1 MPQSVWSLL
10 GMLLVVLLI
19 LGLAYA
25 ATRWLGT
32 AYGGKGGRGG
42 KSGKVLPASLRAGG
56 SERFRVVAQISLGR
70 TERLVLARLGDRC
83 YLLGVTEQGFTL
95 LKELEGGEA
104 QEWLREEESDA
115 APASFMDVL
124 KDNLRKRK

>member
-19 LGLAYA
+19 LGLAYVV
-25 ATRWLGT
+25 TRWLGT
-32 AYGGKGGRGG
+32 AYGGKGGR
-42 KSGKVLPASLRAGG
+42 SGKALPASLRAGVP
-56 SERFRVVAQISLGR
+56 ERFRVVAQIGLGR
-70 TERLVLARLGDRC
+70 AERLVLARLGDRC
-83 YLLGVTEQGFTL
+83 FLLGVTEQGFTL
-95 LKELEGGEA
+95 LKELEGEEA
-104 QEWLREEESDA
+104 QEWLREEDPAA

>member
-19 LGLAYA
+19 LGLAYVV
-25 ATRWLGT
+25 TRWLGT
-32 AYGGKGGRGG
+32 AYGGKSGRSG
-42 KSGKVLPASLRAGG
+42 KGGKVLPASLRAGVP
-56 SERFRVVAQISLGR
+56 ERFQVVAQIGLGR
-70 TERLVLARLGDRC
+70 AERLVLARLGDRC
-83 YLLGVTEQGFTL
+83 YLLGVTEHGFTL
-95 LKELEGGEA
+95 LAELEGEEA
-104 QEWLREEESDA
+104 QEWLREEDPAA

>member
-25 ATRWLGT
+25 VTRWLGG
-32 AYGGKGGRGG
+32 AYGGKSG
-42 KSGKVLPASLRAGG
+42 KGGKVLPASLRAGS
-56 SERFRVVAQISLGR
+56 SERFQVVAQIGLGR

-83 YLLGVTEQGFTL
+83 YLLGVTEHGFTL

-104 QEWLREEESDA
+104 QEWLRQEDSAA